1 MAHSKGGFFFDEK
14 SKVVSHQYSLKLTTD
29 TNVWVSIEPLCIKP
43 GGTLCCFLELLT
55 LPA

>member
-55 LPA
+55 LPE